1 MIHSLN
7 GERKTENLF
16 NKLILILKN
25 YHQFQYKKPVQEME
39 MIVTSRIQI
48 GVHYQYP
55 IYTLENSKQKQI
67 CKIVRTFL
75 KYDLVYLDSVNI

>member
-1 MIHSLN
+1 
-7 GERKTENLF
+7 
-16 NKLILILKN
+16 
-25 YHQFQYKKPVQEME
+25 

-48 GVHYQYP
+48 GVHYQYS

-75 KYDLVYLDSVNI
+75 KYDLVYLDSVNIQTDIFVVDPKLKWMRLICVSERNSYFSIY